1 MSIQD
6 DEIRS
11 LGPTPRTSRRP
22 GRSWLIVGLPLA
34 VLLAVVAF
42 AMVGRPAQP
51 PSVAPALAVLTTPP
65 SPPGAV
71 DTPVI
76 VEPSPAVAEEC
87 VPDPRTFTPGAPL
100 DLTGLWAGD
109 DGGVYYV
116 RQLGSVIW
124 WSGMSGRDQPPASL
138 GRAWNNVGRG
148 ELGNDLTIVS
158 DWVDVPR
165 GGIQGHGTVIL
176 KIGPDAAGNL
186 QITKQSET
194 GTGRGDTLW
203 TPCVGV

>member
-11 LGPTPRTSRRP
+11 LGPVPRSSRRP

-34 VLLAVVAF
+34 ALFALVAF
-42 AMVGRPAQP
+42 AMFGRSAQP
-51 PSVAPALAVLTTPP
+51 PSVAPALAVLTTSP
-65 SPPGAV
+65 SPPEAV
-71 DTPVI
+71 LTPVI
-76 VEPSPAVAEEC
+76 VEPSPAIAEEC

-109 DGGVYYV
+109 DGGIYYV

-124 WSGMSGRDQPPASL
+124 WSGMSDRDQPPASL
-138 GRAWNNVGRG
+138 GRGWNNVGRG
-148 ELGNDLTIVS
+148 ELGKNLTIVS
-158 DWVDVPR
+158 DWADVPR
-165 GGIQGHGTVIL
+165 GGIQGYGTVIF
-176 KIGPDAAGNL
+176 KIGPDANGNL

-203 TPCVGV
+203 TPCVGG